1 MHRVV
6 VDLAWTVA
14 AVYIA
19 AVILREVSI
28 LAAPYAPSVS
38 RAIEFG
44 IGTGGVGA
52 GTAG

>member
-19 AVILREVSI
+19 ALVLREVSI
-28 LAAPYAPSVS
+28 LAKPFAPSVT
-38 RAIEFG
+38 RGIEFA
-44 IGTGGVGA
+44 IGTGGHGA

>member
-19 AVILREVSI
+19 ALVLREVSI
-28 LAAPYAPSVS
+28 LAKDSAPSVT
-38 RAIEFG
+38 RAIEFA
-44 IGTGGVGA
+44 IGTGGHGA